1 MLKKNFIKIL
11 NNEFLYN
18 IIILKIKGIIIF
30 ALIIS
35 YEKSVF
41 FSINCFWMF
50 KSYR

>member
-1 MLKKNFIKIL
+1 MLKKNFIKIF

-18 IIILKIKGIIIF
+18 LVLKIKGIIIF
-30 ALIIS
+30 DLIIS
-35 YEKSVF
+35 YEKSGF